1 MDPHVKTAIIMMLA
15 TIYLALFF
23 IVTLF
28 LNSTRTLR
36 SDWLSIYMINQR
48 NTEQGSET
56 VINFNRF
63 AYIVIS

>member
-1 MDPHVKTAIIMMLA
+1 MDPHVKTAIIKMLA

-28 LNSTRTLR
+28 LISTRTLR
-36 SDWLSIYMINQR
+36 IDWLSIYMTNQR

-56 VINFNRF
+56 VINFSRF
-63 AYIVIS
+63 AYIVVS

>member
-1 MDPHVKTAIIMMLA
+1 
-15 TIYLALFF
+15 
-23 IVTLF
+23 
-28 LNSTRTLR
+28 
-36 SDWLSIYMINQR
+36 MINQR